1 LNDRFL
7 TESRYCKQVN
17 LFGLTKRKKLSERIQ
32 KFLAN
37 QGVASRREV
46 ERWIKAGE
54 VTVNGELCTVGQAID
69 GTEKIEIRGELI
81 ELKGTVHSRVIM
93 YHKPCGEIVS
103 RSDPENRPTVF
114 RSLPHLKTGRWV
126 SVGRLDINTSGLLL
140 LTTDG
145 KLANDLMHPRNQIER
160 EYQVRV
166 QGKITN
172 EIMSNIQNGVQLE
185 DGLAKLK
192 ILEVKEGEGT
202 NTWCRVVLQEGRNR
216 EVRRI
221 WESQELRVSR
231 LIRTRYGSIELPS
244 DMRLGKFLDLTPNQ
258 FKNLQKLVSGSDS

>member
-1 LNDRFL
+1 M
-7 TESRYCKQVN
+7 
-17 LFGLTKRKKLSERIQ
+17 SERIQ

-37 QGVASRREV
+37 QGIASRREI

-54 VTVNGELCTVGQAID
+54 ITVDGELCTLGQSITGD
-69 GTEKIEIRGELI
+69 ECIEIRGELI
-81 ELKGTVHSRVIM
+81 NLKPSVHSRVIM

-114 RSLPHLKTGRWV
+114 HSLPNLKTGRWV
-126 SVGRLDINTSGLLL
+126 AVGRLDINTSGLLL

-145 KLANDLMHPRNQIER
+145 KLANDLMHPSNQIER

-172 EIMSNIQNGVQLE
+172 EIMSNIQNGVHLE
-185 DGLAKLK
+185 DGVAKLK
-192 ILEVKEGEGT
+192 ILEVKEGKGA

-221 WESQELRVSR
+221 WESQDLRVSR
-231 LIRTRYGSIELPS
+231 LIRTRYGSIELPKE
-244 DMRLGKFLDLTPNQ
+244 MRLGKYLDLTPGQ
-258 FKNLQKLVSGSDS
+258 FQSLQKLVTNTG

>member
-1 LNDRFL
+1 M
-7 TESRYCKQVN
+7 
-17 LFGLTKRKKLSERIQ
+17 SERIQ

-37 QGVASRREV
+37 QGIASRREI
-46 ERWIKAGE
+46 ERWIKVGE
-54 VTVNGELCTVGQAID
+54 VLVDGELCTLGQAIT
-69 GTEKIEIRGELI
+69 GSEKIEIRGELI
-81 ELKGTVHSRVIM
+81 NLKANVHSRVIM

-103 RSDPENRPTVF
+103 RSDPDNRPTVF
-114 RSLPHLKTGRWV
+114 HSLPNLKTGRWV

-192 ILEVKEGEGT
+192 ILEVKEGEGA
-202 NTWCRVVLQEGRNR
+202 NTWCKVVLQEGRNR

-221 WESQELRVSR
+221 WESQDLRVSR

-244 DMRLGKFLDLTPNQ
+244 DMRLGKYLDLTPKQ
-258 FKNLQKLVSGSDS
+258 FQNLQKLVTTPNSK

>member
-1 LNDRFL
+1 M
-7 TESRYCKQVN
+7 QI
-17 LFGLTKRKKLSERIQ
+17 RIQ

-37 QGVASRREV
+37 QGIASRREI
-46 ERWIKAGE
+46 ERWIKAGD
-54 VTVNGELCTVGQAID
+54 VTVDGELCELGRAIT
-69 GTEKIEIRGELI
+69 GSEKIEIRGELI
-81 ELKGTVHSRVIM
+81 ALQANVHSRVIM
-93 YHKPCGEIVS
+93 YHKPCGQIVS
-103 RSDPENRPTVF
+103 RSDPEDRPSVF
-114 RSLPHLKTGRWV
+114 QSLPNLKTGRWV

-172 EIMSNIQNGVQLE
+172 EIMSNVQNGIQLE

-192 ILEVKEGEGT
+192 ILEVKEGKGA
-202 NTWCRVVLQEGRNR
+202 NTWCRVVLKEGRNR

-244 DMRLGKFLDLTPNQ
+244 DMRLGKYLDLTPNQ
-258 FKNLQKLVSGSDS
+258 FKGLQKLVANSE

>member
-1 LNDRFL
+1 M
-7 TESRYCKQVN
+7 
-17 LFGLTKRKKLSERIQ
+17 SERIQ

-37 QGVASRREV
+37 QGIASRREI

-54 VTVNGELCTVGQAID
+54 VRVDGELCVLGQAIT
-69 GTEKIEIRGELI
+69 GSERIEIRGDLV
-81 ELKGTVHSRVIM
+81 ELKANVHSRVIM
-93 YHKPCGEIVS
+93 YHKPTGEIVS
-103 RSDPENRPTVF
+103 RSDPDNRPTVF

-145 KLANDLMHPRNQIER
+145 KLANDLMHPSNQIER

-166 QGKITN
+166 QGKVTN

-185 DGLAKLK
+185 DGVAKLK
-192 ILEVKEGEGT
+192 ILEVKEGEGA

-221 WESQELRVSR
+221 WESQNLRVSR
-231 LIRTRYGSIELPS
+231 LVRTRYGSIELPH
-244 DMRLGKFLDLTPNQ
+244 DMRLGKYLDLTPSQ
-258 FKNLQKLVSGSDS
+258 FKTLQNLVSVSSAK

>member
-1 LNDRFL
+1 M
-7 TESRYCKQVN
+7 
-17 LFGLTKRKKLSERIQ
+17 SERIQ

-37 QGVASRREV
+37 QGIASRREI

-54 VTVNGELCTVGQAID
+54 ISVDGELCKLGQSVS
-69 GTEKIEIRGELI
+69 GTERIEIRGELI
-81 ELKGTVHSRVIM
+81 ELKVNVHSRVII
-93 YHKPCGEIVS
+93 YNKPCGEIVS
-103 RSDPENRPTVF
+103 RSDPESRPTVF
-114 RSLPHLKTGRWV
+114 HSLPNLKTGRWV
-126 SVGRLDINTSGLLL
+126 AVGRLDINTSGLLL

-172 EIMSNIQNGVQLE
+172 EIMSNIQNGVRLE

-192 ILEVKEGEGT
+192 ILEVKEGKGV

-221 WESQELRVSR
+221 WESQDLRVSR
-231 LIRTRYGSIELPS
+231 LIRTRYGSIELPPE
-244 DMRLGKFLDLTPNQ
+244 MRLGKYLDLTPSQ
-258 FKNLQKLVSGSDS
+258 FQDLKKLVSKPSFCCKVKE

>member
-1 LNDRFL
+1 
-7 TESRYCKQVN
+7 
-17 LFGLTKRKKLSERIQ
+17 LSERIQ

-37 QGVASRREV
+37 QGVASRREI

-54 VTVNGELCTVGQAID
+54 IMVDGELCTLGQAIT
-69 GTEKIEIRGELI
+69 GSEKIEIRGELI
-81 ELKGTVHSRVIM
+81 ALQASVHSRVIM
-93 YHKPCGEIVS
+93 YHKPCGQIVS
-103 RSDPENRPTVF
+103 RSDPDNRPTVF
-114 RSLPHLKTGRWV
+114 QSLPNMKSGRWV

-145 KLANDLMHPRNQIER
+145 KLANDLMHPSNQVER

-192 ILEVKEGEGT
+192 ILEVKEGDGA

-221 WESQELRVSR
+221 WESQDLRVSR
-231 LIRTRYGSIELPS
+231 LIRTRYGSIELPA
-244 DMRLGKFLDLTPNQ
+244 DMRIGKYLDLTPGQ
-258 FKNLQKLVSGSDS
+258 FKGLQGLVSEPSSGER

>member
-1 LNDRFL
+1 M
-7 TESRYCKQVN
+7 
-17 LFGLTKRKKLSERIQ
+17 SERIQ
-32 KFLAN
+32 KLLAN
-37 QGVASRREV
+37 QGIASRREI

-54 VTVNGELCTVGQAID
+54 ISVDGELCALGQSVS
-69 GTEKIEIRGELI
+69 GSERIEIRGELI
-81 ELKGTVHSRVIM
+81 DLKANVHSRVIM

-114 RSLPHLKTGRWV
+114 HSLPSVKTGRWV
-126 SVGRLDINTSGLLL
+126 SIGRLDINTSGLLL

-192 ILEVKEGEGT
+192 ILEVKEGEGV
-202 NTWCRVVLQEGRNR
+202 NTWCRVLLKEGRNR

-221 WESQELRVSR
+221 WESQNLRVSR
-231 LIRTRYGSIELPS
+231 LIRTRYGSIDLPS
-244 DMRLGKFLDLTPNQ
+244 DMRLGKYLNLTSIQ
-258 FKNLQKLVSGSDS
+258 FQGLQKLLTKPTT

>member
-1 LNDRFL
+1 M
-7 TESRYCKQVN
+7 
-17 LFGLTKRKKLSERIQ
+17 SERIQ

-37 QGVASRREV
+37 QGIASRREV

-54 VTVNGELCTVGQAID
+54 VMVDGELCALGQVIT
-69 GTEKIEIRGELI
+69 GSERIEVRGEPI
-81 ELKGTVHSRVIM
+81 ELRTNIHSRVIM

-103 RSDPENRPTVF
+103 RSDPDNRPTVF
-114 RSLPHLKTGRWV
+114 RSLPNLKTGRWV

-145 KLANDLMHPRNQIER
+145 KFANDLMHPRNQIER

-172 EIMSNIQNGVQLE
+172 EIMSNIQKGVELE
-185 DGLAKLK
+185 DGIAKLK
-192 ILEVKEGEGT
+192 ILEVKEGEGS

-221 WESQELRVSR
+221 WESQNLRVSR
-231 LIRTRYGSIELPS
+231 LVRTRYGSIELPK
-244 DMRLGKFLDLTPNQ
+244 DMRLGKYLDLTSSQ
-258 FKNLQKLVSGSDS
+258 FKTLQNLTSGSEVK

>member
-1 LNDRFL
+1 MP
-7 TESRYCKQVN
+7 
-17 LFGLTKRKKLSERIQ
+17 ERIQ
-32 KFLAN
+32 KYLAN
-37 QGVASRREV
+37 QGIASRREI
-46 ERWIKAGE
+46 ERWIKAGDIL
-54 VTVNGELCTVGQAID
+54 VNGELCILGQSIS
-69 GTEKIEIRGELI
+69 GIERIEIRGELI
-81 ELKGTVHSRVIM
+81 NLKSNIHNRVIM

-103 RSDPENRPTVF
+103 RSDPDNRPTVLH
-114 RSLPHLKTGRWV
+114 SLPNLKTGRWV

-145 KLANDLMHPRNQIER
+145 GLANDLMHPSNQVER
-160 EYQVRV
+160 EYQVRI

-192 ILEVKEGEGT
+192 ILEVKEGEGV
-202 NTWCRVVLQEGRNR
+202 NTWCRVVLQGGRNR

-221 WESQELRVSR
+221 WESQDLRVSR

-244 DMRLGKFLDLTPNQ
+244 DMRLGKYLDLTPSQ
-258 FKNLQKLVSGSDS
+258 FQSLQKLVATPKPK

>member
-1 LNDRFL
+1 M
-7 TESRYCKQVN
+7 
-17 LFGLTKRKKLSERIQ
+17 SERIQ

-37 QGVASRREV
+37 QGIASRREI

-54 VTVNGELCTVGQAID
+54 ILVNGQLCTIGQAID
-69 GTEKIEIRGELI
+69 GTERIEVRGELI
-81 ELKGTVHSRVIM
+81 ELKANVHSRVIM
-93 YHKPCGEIVS
+93 YHKPTGEIVS

-114 RSLPHLKTGRWV
+114 HSLPNIKTGRWV

-145 KLANDLMHPRNQIER
+145 KLANDLMHPSNQIER

-192 ILEVKEGEGT
+192 ILEVKEGKGS
-202 NTWCRVVLQEGRNR
+202 NTWCTVVLQEGRNR

-221 WESQELRVSR
+221 WESQDLRVSR
-231 LIRTRYGSIELPS
+231 LIRTRYGSIELPA
-244 DMRLGKFLDLTPNQ
+244 DMRLGKYLDLTPTQ
-258 FKNLQKLVSGSDS
+258 FQGLQKLVT

>member
-1 LNDRFL
+1 M
-7 TESRYCKQVN
+7 
-17 LFGLTKRKKLSERIQ
+17 SERIQ

-37 QGVASRREV
+37 QGIASRREI
-46 ERWIKAGE
+46 ERWINAGE
-54 VTVNGELCTVGQAID
+54 ILVDGELCTIGQAID

-81 ELKGTVHSRVIM
+81 ELKANVHSRVII

-103 RSDPENRPTVF
+103 RSDPNHHPTVF
-114 RSLPHLKTGRWV
+114 HSLPNLKTGRWV

-140 LTTDG
+140 LTTNG
-145 KLANDLMHPRNQIER
+145 KLANDLMHPRNQVER

-192 ILEVKEGEGT
+192 ILEVKEGEGS
-202 NTWCRVVLQEGRNR
+202 NTWCRVVLQEGRYR

-221 WESQELRVSR
+221 WESQDLRVSR
-231 LIRTRYGSIELPS
+231 LIRTRYGSIELPP
-244 DMRLGKFLDLTPNQ
+244 DMRLRKYLDLTPSQ
-258 FKNLQKLVSGSDS
+258 FKGLQNLVSEPSSE

>member
-1 LNDRFL
+1 M
-7 TESRYCKQVN
+7 
-17 LFGLTKRKKLSERIQ
+17 SERIQ

-37 QGVASRREV
+37 QGIASRREI

-54 VTVNGELCTVGQAID
+54 IRVDGELCTLGHSIS
-69 GTEKIEIRGELI
+69 GTERIEIRGELI
-81 ELKGTVHSRVIM
+81 ELKANVYNRVIM
-93 YHKPCGEIVS
+93 YNKPCGEIVS

-114 RSLPHLKTGRWV
+114 NSLPNLKTGRWV
-126 SVGRLDINTSGLLL
+126 SVGRLDVNTSGLLL

-145 KLANDLMHPRNQIER
+145 KLANDLMHPRSQIER

-172 EIMSNIQNGVQLE
+172 EILSNVQNGVQLE

-202 NTWCRVVLQEGRNR
+202 NTWC
-216 EVRRI
+216 
-221 WESQELRVSR
+221 
-231 LIRTRYGSIELPS
+231 
-244 DMRLGKFLDLTPNQ
+244 
-258 FKNLQKLVSGSDS
+258 

>member
-1 LNDRFL
+1 MSD
-7 TESRYCKQVN
+7 
-17 LFGLTKRKKLSERIQ
+17 RIQ
-32 KFLAN
+32 KYLAN
-37 QGVASRREV
+37 HGVASRREI

-54 VTVNGELCTVGQAID
+54 VLVNGELCAIGQAID
-69 GTEKIEIRGELI
+69 GSERIEIRGELI
-81 ELKGTVHSRVIM
+81 ELGANVHSRVIM
-93 YHKPCGEIVS
+93 YHKPTGEIVS
-103 RSDPENRPTVF
+103 RSDPENRPSVF
-114 RSLPHLKTGRWV
+114 QSLPRLKTGRWV

-166 QGKITN
+166 QGKVTN

-192 ILEVKEGEGT
+192 ILEVKEGKGS
-202 NTWCRVVLQEGRNR
+202 NTWCRVVLREGRNR

-221 WESQELRVSR
+221 WESQNLRVSR
-231 LIRTRYGSIELPS
+231 LIRTRYGAVELPS
-244 DMRLGKFLDLTPNQ
+244 DMRLGKYLDLTPNQ
-258 FKNLQKLVSGSDS
+258 FRKLQNSVVNASV